1 MVHLNCLNIDECTSS
16 NLSFKIENVSIL
28 SGFAKIK
35 SRHGAIFDVSKLK
48 DTEFSEVPYKT
59 LLKILNRLEEEGL
72 LKPVSKG
79 VYFIGEKPVD
89 EELIFDEYVDNGKGM
104 FVGYQL
110 FNDVGI
116 SDYFDCK
123 IEIYTNNIKSK
134 QKSVGQYFLKK
145 VDLEFDDDTVDL
157 VALVDIIDT
166 GYSMKGC
173 DFMAYKKT
181 VDMLLK
187 SYSDSSFEKIVKA
200 IHYKYSTIKQLSEFL
215 EANSIDNNCLNIFE
229 STYKNS
235 IR

>member
-1 MVHLNCLNIDECTSS
+1 MNYTKLVREYCKNNS
-16 NLSFKIENVSIL
+16 
-28 SGFAKIK
+28 
-35 SRHGAIFDVSKLK
+35 GAIFVVSKLI
-48 DTEFSEVPYKT
+48 DTEFAEVPYKN
-59 LLKILNRLEEEGL
+59 LLKILNRIEEDGL

-89 EELIFDEYVDNGKGM
+89 EELFFDEYVDDGKGM

-116 SDYFDCK
+116 SNYVDCK
-123 IEIYTNNIKSK
+123 IEIYTNNIKSM
-134 QKSVGQYFLKK
+134 QKSVGQYFLKR
-145 VDLEFDDDTVDL
+145 VDLEFDDDTIDL
-157 VALVDIIDT
+157 VALLEIIDT

-200 IHYKYSTIKQLSEFL
+200 IHYKYSTIKQLSELL
-215 EANSIDNNCLNIFE
+215 EANSIDNNCVDIFK
-229 STYKNS
+229 STHKNL

>member
-1 MVHLNCLNIDECTSS
+1 MNYTKLIRKYCKNNS
-16 NLSFKIENVSIL
+16 
-28 SGFAKIK
+28 
-35 SRHGAIFDVSKLK
+35 GAIFDVSKLK
-48 DTEFSEVPYKT
+48 DTEFAEVPYKT

-89 EELIFDEYVDNGKGM
+89 EELIFDEYVDDGKGM

-116 SDYFDCK
+116 SNYIDCK

-134 QKSVGQYFLKK
+134 QKTIGQYLMKR
-145 VDLEFDDDTVDL
+145 VDLEFDDDTIDL
-157 VALVDIIDT
+157 VALLEIIDT

-173 DFMAYKKT
+173 DFMAYKKM

-187 SYSDSSFEKIVKA
+187 SYSDSSFEKIIKA
-200 IHYKYSTIKQLSEFL
+200 IHYKYSTIKQLSDLL
-215 EANSIDNNCLNIFE
+215 EANSIDNNCLDIFG
-229 STYKNS
+229 STYKNL

>member
-1 MVHLNCLNIDECTSS
+1 MNYTKFVREYSKNNI
-16 NLSFKIENVSIL
+16 
-28 SGFAKIK
+28 
-35 SRHGAIFDVSKLK
+35 GAFFDVSKLK
-48 DTEFSEVPYKT
+48 DTGFSEVPYKT
-59 LLKILNRLEEEGL
+59 LLKISNRLEKEGL

-89 EELIFDEYVDNGKGM
+89 EELIFDEYVDDGKGM

-116 SDYFDCK
+116 FNYVDCK

-134 QKSVGQYFLKK
+134 QKSVGQYILKK

-157 VALVDIIDT
+157 VALLEIIDV

-187 SYSDSSFEKIVKA
+187 SYSDSGFEKIIKA
-200 IHYKYSTIKQLSEFL
+200 IRYKYSTIKQLSELL
-215 EANSIDNNCLNIFE
+215 EANSIDNNCLDIFE
-229 STYKNS
+229 STYKNL

>member
-1 MVHLNCLNIDECTSS
+1 MNYTKLVREYCKNNS
-16 NLSFKIENVSIL
+16 
-28 SGFAKIK
+28 
-35 SRHGAIFDVSKLK
+35 GAIFDVSKLK
-48 DTEFSEVPYKT
+48 NMEFVEVPYKT

-72 LKPVSKG
+72 LKPFSKG

-89 EELIFDEYVDNGKGM
+89 EELIFDEYVDDGKGM
-104 FVGYQL
+104 FAGYQL
-110 FNDVGI
+110 FNNVGI
-116 SDYFDCK
+116 SNYVECK

-145 VDLEFDDDTVDL
+145 VDLEFDDDIVDL
-157 VALVDIIDT
+157 IALLEIIDT

-173 DFMAYKKT
+173 DFMAYKNT

-200 IHYKYSTIKQLSEFL
+200 IHYKYSTIKQLSELL
-215 EANSIDNNCLNIFE
+215 EANSIDNNCVDIFE
-229 STYKNS
+229 STYKNL

>member
-1 MVHLNCLNIDECTSS
+1 MNYTKLVKEYCKDNSD
-16 NLSFKIENVSIL
+16 
-28 SGFAKIK
+28 
-35 SRHGAIFDVSKLK
+35 AIFDVSKLK
-48 DTEFSEVPYKT
+48 NTEFAEVPYET
-59 LLKILNRLEEEGL
+59 LLKILNRLV
-72 LKPVSKG
+72 KPVSKG

-89 EELIFDEYVDNGKGM
+89 EELLFDEYVDDGKGM

-116 SDYFDCK
+116 SNYVDCK
-123 IEIYTNNIKSK
+123 TEIYTNNIKSK
-134 QKSVGQYFLKK
+134 QKTIGQYLMKR
-145 VDLEFDDDTVDL
+145 VDLEFDGDIVDL
-157 VALVDIIDT
+157 IALLEIIDV

-181 VDMLLK
+181 VDMLLQ

-200 IHYKYSTIKQLSEFL
+200 IHYKYSTIKQLSEL
-215 EANSIDNNCLNIFE
+215 LKANSIDNNCVDIFE

>member
-1 MVHLNCLNIDECTSS
+1 MNYTKLIREYCKNNS
-16 NLSFKIENVSIL
+16 
-28 SGFAKIK
+28 
-35 SRHGAIFDVSKLK
+35 GAIFDVSKLK
-48 DTEFSEVPYKT
+48 DTEFAEVPYKT

-72 LKPVSKG
+72 LSTVSKG
-79 VYFIGEKPVD
+79 VYFIGEKLVD

-134 QKSVGQYFLKK
+134 QKSVGQYFLKR
-145 VDLEFDDDTVDL
+145 VELEFDDDIVDL
-157 VALVDIIDT
+157 VALLEIIDA

-173 DFMAYKKT
+173 DFIVYKKT
-181 VDMLLK
+181 VDILLQ
-187 SYSDSSFEKIVKA
+187 SYSDSDFKKIIKA
-200 IHYKYSTIKQLSEFL
+200 IHYKYFTIKQLSELL
-215 EANSIDNNCLNIFE
+215 EANSIDNNCLDIFE
-229 STYKNS
+229 NTYKNS

>member
-1 MVHLNCLNIDECTSS
+1 MNYTKFVREYSKNNI
-16 NLSFKIENVSIL
+16 
-28 SGFAKIK
+28 
-35 SRHGAIFDVSKLK
+35 GAFFDVSKLK
-48 DTEFSEVPYKT
+48 NTEFSEVPYKT
-59 LLKILNRLEEEGL
+59 LLKIFNRLEKEGL

-89 EELIFDEYVDNGKGM
+89 EELIFDEYVDDGKGM

-116 SDYFDCK
+116 SNYVDCK

-157 VALVDIIDT
+157 VALLEIIDV

-200 IHYKYSTIKQLSEFL
+200 IHYKYSTIKQLSEL
-215 EANSIDNNCLNIFE
+215 LGANSIDNNCVDIFE
-229 STYKNS
+229 TTYKNL

>member
-1 MVHLNCLNIDECTSS
+1 MIRDYCKNNS
-16 NLSFKIENVSIL
+16 
-28 SGFAKIK
+28 
-35 SRHGAIFDVSKLK
+35 GAIFDVSKLK
-48 DTEFSEVPYKT
+48 DTEFAEVPYKT

-89 EELIFDEYVDNGKGM
+89 EELIFDEYVNDGKGM

-116 SDYFDCK
+116 SDYVDCK
-123 IEIYTNNIKSK
+123 IEIYTNNIKAK
-134 QKSVGQYFLKK
+134 QKSVGQYLLKR
-145 VDLEFDDDTVDL
+145 VDLEFNDDVIDL
-157 VALVDIIDT
+157 IALLEIIDI

-181 VDMLLK
+181 VDILLK

-200 IHYKYSTIKQLSEFL
+200 IHYKYSTIKQLSELL
-215 EANSIDNNCLNIFE
+215 EANSIDNNCIDTFE
-229 STYKNS
+229 TTYKNL

>member
-1 MVHLNCLNIDECTSS
+1 MVREYCKNNS
-16 NLSFKIENVSIL
+16 
-28 SGFAKIK
+28 
-35 SRHGAIFDVSKLK
+35 GAIFDVSKLK
-48 DTEFSEVPYKT
+48 DTKFTEVAYKT

-89 EELIFDEYVDNGKGM
+89 EELFFDEYVDDGKGM

-116 SDYFDCK
+116 SNYVDCK

-157 VALVDIIDT
+157 VALLEIIDV

-173 DFMAYKKT
+173 DFMVYKKT
-181 VDMLLK
+181 VDILLQ
-187 SYSDSSFEKIVKA
+187 SYSDSDFKKIIKA
-200 IHYKYSTIKQLSEFL
+200 IHYKYSTIKQLSELL
-215 EANSIDNNCLNIFE
+215 EVNSIDNSCVDIFA
-229 STYKNS
+229 STYKNL

>member
-1 MVHLNCLNIDECTSS
+1 MNYTKFVREYCKNN
-16 NLSFKIENVSIL
+16 
-28 SGFAKIK
+28 SGTF
-35 SRHGAIFDVSKLK
+35 FDVSKLK
-48 DTEFSEVPYKT
+48 DAEFSEVPYKT

-79 VYFIGEKPVD
+79 VYFIGEKPMD
-89 EELIFDEYVDNGKGM
+89 EELIFDEYVDDRKGM

-116 SDYFDCK
+116 SNYVECK

-145 VDLEFDDDTVDL
+145 VDLEFDDDIVDL
-157 VALVDIIDT
+157 IALLEIIDT

-173 DFMAYKKT
+173 DFMAYKNT

-200 IHYKYSTIKQLSEFL
+200 IHYKYSTIKQLSELL
-215 EANSIDNNCLNIFE
+215 EANSIDNNCVDIFE
-229 STYKNS
+229 STYKNL

>member
-1 MVHLNCLNIDECTSS
+1 MNYTKFVREYSKNNI
-16 NLSFKIENVSIL
+16 
-28 SGFAKIK
+28 
-35 SRHGAIFDVSKLK
+35 GAFFDVSKLK

-59 LLKILNRLEEEGL
+59 LLKILNRLEKEGL

-89 EELIFDEYVDNGKGM
+89 EELIFDEYVDDGKGM

-116 SDYFDCK
+116 SDYVDCN
-123 IEIYTNNIKSK
+123 IEIYTNNIKAK
-134 QKSVGQYFLKK
+134 QKSVGRYFLKR
-145 VDLEFDDDTVDL
+145 VDLEFDDDTIDL
-157 VALVDIIDT
+157 VALLEIIDT

-200 IHYKYSTIKQLSEFL
+200 IHYKYSTIKQLSELL
-215 EANSIDNNCLNIFE
+215 EVNSIDNSCIDIFE
-229 STYKNS
+229 STYKNL

>member
-1 MVHLNCLNIDECTSS
+1 MNYTKFVREYCRNN
-16 NLSFKIENVSIL
+16 
-28 SGFAKIK
+28 SGTF
-35 SRHGAIFDVSKLK
+35 FDVSKLK
-48 DTEFSEVPYKT
+48 DAEFSEVPYKT

-89 EELIFDEYVDNGKGM
+89 EELVFDEYVDDGKGM

-116 SDYFDCK
+116 SNYFDFK

-134 QKSVGQYFLKK
+134 QKTIGQYLMKR
-145 VDLEFDDDTVDL
+145 VDLEFDDYIVDL
-157 VALVDIIDT
+157 IALLEIMDV

-187 SYSDSSFEKIVKA
+187 SYSDSSFEKIIKA
-200 IHYKYSTIKQLSEFL
+200 IRYKYSTIKQLSELL
-215 EANSIDNNCLNIFE
+215 EANSIDNNCVDIFE
-229 STYKNS
+229 TTYKNL